1 MALIARVDELGGAV
15 AAIEQGFQ
23 QREIEE
29 SAYTTQR
36 RIEDGAQAVVGVNTY
51 RTSDEQKI
59 APFVID
65 PAVQES
71 QVTRLRRVYA
81 ERDNARVGTCLD
93 AVRAAARSTTNLL
106 PLLKEALAAY
116 ASIGE
121 VCAVLREEWGEY
133 EG

>member
-15 AAIEQGFQ
+15 AAIEGGFQ

-29 SAYTTQR
+29 SAYATQR
-36 RIEDGAQAVVGVNTY
+36 RIEEGAQTVVGVNAY

-65 PAVQES
+65 PTVQEQ
-71 QVTRLRRVYA
+71 QVARLRRVYA
-81 ERDNARVGTCLD
+81 ERDNARVGACLD
-93 AVRAAARSTTNLL
+93 AVRAAARSTTNML
-106 PLLKEALAAY
+106 PPMKEALAAY

-121 VCAVLREEWGEY
+121 ICAVLREEWGEY

>member
-1 MALIARVDELGGAV
+1 LALIARVDELGGAV

-29 SAYTTQR
+29 SAYATQR

-51 RTSDEQKI
+51 RTSDAQKI
-59 APFVID
+59 APFAID
-65 PAVQES
+65 PAVQER
-71 QVTRLRRVYA
+71 QVARLRRVYA

-93 AVRAAARSTTNLL
+93 AVRAAARSTTNML
-106 PLLKEALAAY
+106 PPLKEALAAY